1 MLEPAGRYLT
11 NAEYAWV
18 RPPPK
23 VGVDDADAPN
33 AGVAAPKAGVDWAK
47 PPPNGLLP
55 GWLLP
60 NAEVVELK
68 ENAAELAPKAGVLA
82 PNSPPEEEAP
92 PKLKAIGEA

>member
-1 MLEPAGRYLT
+1 M
-11 NAEYAWV
+11 
-18 RPPPK
+18 
-23 VGVDDADAPN
+23 
-33 AGVAAPKAGVDWAK
+33 DWPK

-68 ENAAELAPKAGVLA
+68 ENAAELAPNRGVLA

-92 PKLKAIGEA
+92 PKLNAIAEAEKARVLE